1 MDSLWLSR
9 GVALLGRLIGGTRW
23 CAAAILVA
31 RRASRER
38 VAFLRRGLLRAS
50 GVLRVC
56 SGGGSGGRADLAAV
70 LQLVLPVDD
79 DHVTAVDASGQAD
92 AVAAGLRYGDVLDFG
107 GVAVLHDVDVR

>member
-9 GVALLGRLIGGTRW
+9 GVALLGRLIGGTRL

-31 RRASRER
+31 RRASCER
-38 VAFLRRGLLRAS
+38 VAFLRRWLLRAS

-56 SGGGSGGRADLAAV
+56 SGGGSGGRTDLAAV

-79 DHVTAVDASGQAD
+79 NHVAAVDAGGEAD
-92 AVAAGLRYGDVLDFG
+92 AVAAGLRYGDVLDFR
-107 GVAVLHDVDVR
+107 GVPVLHDVDV